1 MPVAHDVSS
10 ATHGD
15 VEGFHGELLGEAEHV
30 AEDEAGRVTDELRER
45 LRRDPLRE
53 EFMLGVNYR
62 TRGYEKR
69 RTVLFGGRVEEK
81 RLVEEVYVQKQP

>member
-1 MPVAHDVSS
+1 M
-10 ATHGD
+10 
-15 VEGFHGELLGEAEHV
+15 
-30 AEDEAGRVTDELRER
+30 RER

-69 RTVLFGGRVEEK
+69 RAVLFGGRVEKK

>member
-15 VEGFHGELLGEAEHV
+15 VEGLHGELLGEAEHV
-30 AEDEAGRVTDELRER
+30 AEDEARRVTDELRER
-45 LRRDPLRE
+45 LRRNPLRE
-53 EFMLGVNYR
+53 EFMLDVNHR

-69 RTVLFGGRVEEK
+69 
-81 RLVEEVYVQKQP
+81 